1 MSVINKMLQD
11 LDHRNA
17 AAVGDGDLGPQA
29 VKPVNATRGGHEW
42 FWRVLAVLVLISVA
56 WVGWVAYQL
65 QPRSVVTPM
74 TLRLAEL
81 QKAEQARA
89 LEQARTEMEP
99 KPAPVEPKPA
109 PVVEAPKAEPVA
121 EAPKPA
127 PVVEPKNEKPAET
140 FKLARSI
147 ETPIPEPRTAK
158 AAAVKPPAAPKPQ
171 ATKLEPLQT
180 KVVVD
185 KVERNPT
192 KSVPV
197 NDRAEA
203 HFRRAA
209 QLLGQGRVSEAES
222 ELGGALKA
230 DPSHA
235 RARATGPLSARRRA
249 PTPPR

>member
-29 VKPVNATRGGHEW
+29 VKPVNATRRGHEW

-127 PVVEPKNEKPAET
+127 PVVEPKNEKPA
-140 FKLARSI
+140 
-147 ETPIPEPRTAK
+147 
-158 AAAVKPPAAPKPQ
+158 
-171 ATKLEPLQT
+171 
-180 KVVVD
+180 
-185 KVERNPT
+185 
-192 KSVPV
+192 
-197 NDRAEA
+197 
-203 HFRRAA
+203 
-209 QLLGQGRVSEAES
+209 
-222 ELGGALKA
+222 
-230 DPSHA
+230 
-235 RARATGPLSARRRA
+235 
-249 PTPPR
+249 